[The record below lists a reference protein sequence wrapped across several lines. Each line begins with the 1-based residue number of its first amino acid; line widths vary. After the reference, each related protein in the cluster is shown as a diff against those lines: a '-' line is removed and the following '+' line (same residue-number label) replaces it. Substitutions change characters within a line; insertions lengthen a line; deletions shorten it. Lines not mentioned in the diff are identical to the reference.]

1 MAALVCDL
9 CGGKLIMGTG
19 GIATCE
25 SCGMEHS
32 ADRMKEKVQEIK
44 GTVRIDNTHMID
56 NYLEM
61 ANNAY
66 SSNNNSETESYC
78 NKIIEIDPRNYKA
91 WLLKG
96 KSAGWQSTL
105 ANSRIAESVSAFAK
119 AIINAPEEEKEYI
132 TEDAKDQI
140 KRLCIAMVSLQTER
154 FTKWPDEEETL
165 SCVSLVNSIL
175 STVVDFLAQTGTLI
189 TLNEIMSP
197 VATLI
202 NQSVVEAYQKVI
214 YPDYKSDRYPYPDK
228 DDWQKYLVRITCC
241 EELVKKAISLCK
253 PDDENDIQMYENL
266 IYLDKQALESRSYN
280 SEYFDFDR
288 GNGSWFVKR
297 MEQEARS
304 RGLIPDSANNR
315 VYYEEC
321 RLNNQMQA
329 KKSNEIQEYE
339 TKIKELKAAKTAKEA
354 AEKAEREQI
363 AKEEAQKRF
372 DAYWAGHTEEKA
384 ALEAER
390 NELNSQISV
399 LTASQND
406 QVVALNKE
414 IADIPEKAE
423 IDNLK
428 ERIKTLSDKRSTL
441 GLFKGKE
448 KKAIQEQIDQ
458 AYTEKKRVEDRM
470 DAAKKEIESKIA
482 SVKADF
488 QKKISPLQNRVNT
501 ISNELTKAR

>member
-44 GTVRIDNTHMID
+44 GTVRVDNTHLID
-56 NYLEM
+56 NYLQMAENALDASNNVE
-61 ANNAY
+61 ANN
-66 SSNNNSETESYC
+66 YC
-78 NKIIEIDPRNYKA
+78 NKIIEIDPSNYLA
-91 WLLKG
+91 WFIKG
-96 KSAGWQSTL
+96 KAVGWQSTL
-105 ANSRIAESVSAFAK
+105 GNQRISETINAFSNALDNCPEEKKESLGDECKEEVEKLHKALLTVRMQNFMNHPNENDIAELTNDVKNILINTVSFLTKAGINTNVFGKELGSVIMNAVIGNFNAKIWKEYQGDDGKPSDYDFKRFMSETDFCIQALGLANSLLGSDDTDDLELYEWRALANDSMVKLNTMVRDACSWDYNYTDWGKSYYKNLTLNDNAK
-119 AIINAPEEEKEYI
+119 AIRNTQNRAWEAEAKKWRSAKVAKEN
-132 TEDAKDQI
+132 EI
-140 KRLCIAMVSLQTER
+140 KRIAR
-154 FTKWPDEEETL
+154 
-165 SCVSLVNSIL
+165 
-175 STVVDFLAQTGTLI
+175 
-189 TLNEIMSP
+189 
-197 VATLI
+197 
-202 NQSVVEAYQKVI
+202 
-214 YPDYKSDRYPYPDK
+214 
-228 DDWQKYLVRITCC
+228 
-241 EELVKKAISLCK
+241 
-253 PDDENDIQMYENL
+253 
-266 IYLDKQALESRSYN
+266 
-280 SEYFDFDR
+280 
-288 GNGSWFVKR
+288 
-297 MEQEARS
+297 
-304 RGLIPDSANNR
+304 
-315 VYYEEC
+315 
-321 RLNNQMQA
+321 
-329 KKSNEIQEYE
+329 
-339 TKIKELKAAKTAKEA
+339 
-354 AEKAEREQI
+354 
-363 AKEEAQKRF
+363 EEAQKRY
-372 DAYWAGHTEEKA
+372 DAYWADHIEEKA

-390 NELNSQISV
+390 KDLNSQISV

>member
-44 GTVRIDNTHMID
+44 GTVRVDNTHLID
-56 NYLEM
+56 NYLQMAENALDASNNVE
-61 ANNAY
+61 ANN
-66 SSNNNSETESYC
+66 YC
-78 NKIIEIDPRNYKA
+78 NKIIEIDPSNYLA
-91 WLLKG
+91 WFIKG
-96 KSAGWQSTL
+96 KAVGWQSTL
-105 ANSRIAESVSAFAK
+105 GNQRISETINAFSNALDNCPEEKKESLGDECKEEVEKLHKALLTVRMQNFMNHPNENDIAELTSDVKNILINTVSFLTKAGINTNVFGKELGSVIMNAVIGNFNAKIWKEYQGDDGKPSDYDFKRFMSETDFCIQALGLANSLLGSDDTDDLELYEWRALANDSMVKLNTMVRDACSWDYNYTDWGKSYYKNLTLNDNAK
-119 AIINAPEEEKEYI
+119 AIRNTQNRAWEAEAKKWRSAKVAKEN
-132 TEDAKDQI
+132 EI
-140 KRLCIAMVSLQTER
+140 KRIAR
-154 FTKWPDEEETL
+154 
-165 SCVSLVNSIL
+165 
-175 STVVDFLAQTGTLI
+175 
-189 TLNEIMSP
+189 
-197 VATLI
+197 
-202 NQSVVEAYQKVI
+202 
-214 YPDYKSDRYPYPDK
+214 
-228 DDWQKYLVRITCC
+228 
-241 EELVKKAISLCK
+241 
-253 PDDENDIQMYENL
+253 
-266 IYLDKQALESRSYN
+266 
-280 SEYFDFDR
+280 
-288 GNGSWFVKR
+288 
-297 MEQEARS
+297 
-304 RGLIPDSANNR
+304 
-315 VYYEEC
+315 
-321 RLNNQMQA
+321 
-329 KKSNEIQEYE
+329 
-339 TKIKELKAAKTAKEA
+339 
-354 AEKAEREQI
+354 
-363 AKEEAQKRF
+363 EEAQKRY
-372 DAYWAGHTEEKA
+372 DAYWADHIEEKA

-390 NELNSQISV
+390 KDLNSQISV

>member
-44 GTVRIDNTHMID
+44 GTVRVDNTHLID
-56 NYLEM
+56 NYLQMAENALDASNNVE
-61 ANNAY
+61 ANN
-66 SSNNNSETESYC
+66 YC
-78 NKIIEIDPRNYKA
+78 NKIIEIDPSNYLA
-91 WLLKG
+91 WFIKG
-96 KSAGWQSTL
+96 KAVGWQSTL
-105 ANSRIAESVSAFAK
+105 GNQRISETINAFSNALDNCPEEKKESLGDECKEEVEKLHKALLTVRMQNFMNHPNENDIAELTNDVKNILINTVSFLTKAGINTNVFGKELGSVIMNAVIGNFNAKIWKEYQGDDGKPSDYDFKRFMSETDFCIQALGLANSLLGSDDTDDLELYEWRALANDAMVKLNTMVRDACSWDYNYTDWGKSYYKNLTLNDNAK
-119 AIINAPEEEKEYI
+119 AIRNTQNRAWEAEAKKWRSAKVAKEN
-132 TEDAKDQI
+132 EI
-140 KRLCIAMVSLQTER
+140 KRIAR
-154 FTKWPDEEETL
+154 
-165 SCVSLVNSIL
+165 
-175 STVVDFLAQTGTLI
+175 
-189 TLNEIMSP
+189 
-197 VATLI
+197 
-202 NQSVVEAYQKVI
+202 
-214 YPDYKSDRYPYPDK
+214 
-228 DDWQKYLVRITCC
+228 
-241 EELVKKAISLCK
+241 
-253 PDDENDIQMYENL
+253 
-266 IYLDKQALESRSYN
+266 
-280 SEYFDFDR
+280 
-288 GNGSWFVKR
+288 
-297 MEQEARS
+297 
-304 RGLIPDSANNR
+304 
-315 VYYEEC
+315 
-321 RLNNQMQA
+321 
-329 KKSNEIQEYE
+329 
-339 TKIKELKAAKTAKEA
+339 
-354 AEKAEREQI
+354 
-363 AKEEAQKRF
+363 EEAQKRY
-372 DAYWAGHTEEKA
+372 DAYWADHIEEKA

-390 NELNSQISV
+390 KDLNSQISV

-458 AYTEKKRVEDRM
+458 AYAEKKCVEDRM

>member
-9 CGGKLIMGTG
+9 CGGKLIMGAG

-44 GTVRIDNTHMID
+44 GTVRVDNTHLID
-56 NYLEM
+56 NYLQMAENALDASNNVE
-61 ANNAY
+61 ANN
-66 SSNNNSETESYC
+66 YC
-78 NKIIEIDPRNYKA
+78 NKIIEIDPSNYLA
-91 WLLKG
+91 WFIKG
-96 KSAGWQSTL
+96 KAVGWQSTL
-105 ANSRIAESVSAFAK
+105 GNQRISETINAFSNALDNCPEEKKESLGDECKEEVEKLHKALLTVRMQNFMNHPNENDIAELTSDVKNILINTVSFLTKAGINTNVFGKELGSVIMNAVIGNFNAKIWKEYQGDDGKPSDYDFKRFMSETDFCIQALGLANSLLGSDDTDDLELYEWRALANDSMVKLNTMVRDACSWDYNYTDWGKSYYKNLTLNDNAK
-119 AIINAPEEEKEYI
+119 AIRNTENRAWEAEAKKWRSAKVAKEN
-132 TEDAKDQI
+132 EI
-140 KRLCIAMVSLQTER
+140 KRIAR
-154 FTKWPDEEETL
+154 
-165 SCVSLVNSIL
+165 
-175 STVVDFLAQTGTLI
+175 
-189 TLNEIMSP
+189 
-197 VATLI
+197 
-202 NQSVVEAYQKVI
+202 
-214 YPDYKSDRYPYPDK
+214 
-228 DDWQKYLVRITCC
+228 
-241 EELVKKAISLCK
+241 
-253 PDDENDIQMYENL
+253 
-266 IYLDKQALESRSYN
+266 
-280 SEYFDFDR
+280 
-288 GNGSWFVKR
+288 
-297 MEQEARS
+297 
-304 RGLIPDSANNR
+304 
-315 VYYEEC
+315 
-321 RLNNQMQA
+321 
-329 KKSNEIQEYE
+329 
-339 TKIKELKAAKTAKEA
+339 
-354 AEKAEREQI
+354 
-363 AKEEAQKRF
+363 EEAQKRY
-372 DAYWAGHTEEKA
+372 DAYWADHIEEKA

-390 NELNSQISV
+390 KDLNSQISV

>member
-44 GTVRIDNTHMID
+44 GTVRVDNTHLID
-56 NYLEM
+56 NYLQMAENALDASNNVE
-61 ANNAY
+61 ANN
-66 SSNNNSETESYC
+66 YC
-78 NKIIEIDPRNYKA
+78 NKIIEIDPSNYLA
-91 WLLKG
+91 WFIKG
-96 KSAGWQSTL
+96 KAVGWQSTL
-105 ANSRIAESVSAFAK
+105 GNQRISETINAFSNALDNCPEEKKESLGDECKEEVEKLHKALLTVRMQNFMNHPNENDIAELTSDVKNILINTVSFLTKAGINTNVFGKELGSVIMNAVIGNFNAKIWKEYQGDDGKPSDYDFKRFMSETDFCIQALGLANSLLGSDDTDDLELYEWRALANDSMVKLNTMVRDACSWDYNYTDWGKSYYKNLTLNDNAK
-119 AIINAPEEEKEYI
+119 AIRNTQNRAWEAEAKKWRSAKVAKEN
-132 TEDAKDQI
+132 EI
-140 KRLCIAMVSLQTER
+140 KRIAR
-154 FTKWPDEEETL
+154 
-165 SCVSLVNSIL
+165 
-175 STVVDFLAQTGTLI
+175 
-189 TLNEIMSP
+189 
-197 VATLI
+197 
-202 NQSVVEAYQKVI
+202 
-214 YPDYKSDRYPYPDK
+214 
-228 DDWQKYLVRITCC
+228 
-241 EELVKKAISLCK
+241 
-253 PDDENDIQMYENL
+253 
-266 IYLDKQALESRSYN
+266 
-280 SEYFDFDR
+280 
-288 GNGSWFVKR
+288 
-297 MEQEARS
+297 
-304 RGLIPDSANNR
+304 
-315 VYYEEC
+315 
-321 RLNNQMQA
+321 
-329 KKSNEIQEYE
+329 
-339 TKIKELKAAKTAKEA
+339 
-354 AEKAEREQI
+354 
-363 AKEEAQKRF
+363 EEAQKRY
-372 DAYWAGHTEEKA
+372 DAYWADHIEEKA

-390 NELNSQISV
+390 KDLNSQISV

-428 ERIKTLSDKRSTL
+428 ERIKTLSDKRATL